1 MVEMKKALIFATM
14 SLLAISAWAK
24 VRPAAIISDNMVL
37 QREAQVALWGEA
49 SPGSRVQ
56 ISASW
61 SKKKITVD
69 SDAEGRWSAKLHTPE
84 AGGPYS
90 ITFNDGEVTTVNNV
104 LIGEVWLCMGQSNM
118 EMPISGWDSQPVD
131 GSVEVITSANPD
143 VAIRHCYVKRSKSFT
158 EERDCEATWT
168 ECTPGDVAGWSAV
181 AYFFARKL
189 HDALRVPVGV
199 VNASWG
205 GTAIEGWMKK
215 ELLER
220 DFAGEIDFSSY
231 STGVWPEENNH
242 TAPASLYN
250 AMLHPIVPF
259 TVKGFVWYQGESNRS
274 RYEQYKRLQ
283 PAFALMLRQEW
294 GCDSLP
300 FYFTQIAPYKYD
312 NADAPLSGY
321 MMWAQAQTLHLIPRS
336 DMAVTHDCGTR
347 DGIHPSDKATVG
359 SRLAYLA
366 LAHDY
371 GFSMIDVSA
380 PVAQSFSFENGE
392 AVVTFKVGNQGVM
405 PLDAEIEGF
414 EVAGVDR
421 VFHPAKGMVHYDDK
435 MRVHVRSQQVP
446 QPVAVRYGMKNWSQ
460 ATLYNCYGTPVSP
473 FRSDDW

>member
-1 MVEMKKALIFATM
+1 MKKTLIFALM
-14 SLLAISAWAK
+14 SLWAMSLWAK

-49 SPGSRVQ
+49 TPGSKVR

-61 SKKKITVD
+61 SKSRIETTAD
-69 SDAEGRWSAKLHTPE
+69 GAGRWSARMLTPE

-90 ITFNDGEVTTVNNV
+90 ITFDDGEKTTIGNV
-104 LIGEVWLCMGQSNM
+104 LVGEVWLCSGQSNM

-131 GSVEVITSANPD
+131 GSVEVITHANAEIP
-143 VAIRHCYVKRSKSFT
+143 IRHCYVKRSKSFT

-168 ECTPGDVAGWSAV
+168 ECTPTDVSGWSAV

-189 HDALRVPVGV
+189 QEVLRVPVGV

-205 GTAIEGWMKK
+205 GTAIEGWMNKD
-215 ELLER
+215 LLER
-220 DFAGEIDFSSY
+220 DFAGEFDFSSY
-231 STGVWPEENNH
+231 TTRVWPNENNG

-259 TVKGFVWYQGESNRS
+259 TVKGFVWYQGETNRT
-274 RYEQYKRLQ
+274 RFEQYKRLQ
-283 PAFALMLRQEW
+283 PAFVDMLRREW
-294 GCDSLP
+294 GCDTLP

-312 NADAPLSGY
+312 NPDSPQSGY
-321 MMWAQAQTLHLIPRS
+321 MMWAQAQTIDMIPRS
-336 DMAVTHDCGTR
+336 DMATTLDCGTR

-359 SRLAYLA
+359 RRLAYLA

-380 PVAQSFSFENGE
+380 PVAQSFSFGNGE
-392 AVVTFKVGNQGVM
+392 AVVTFRTGQQGVM

-414 EVAGVDR
+414 EVAGADR
-421 VFHPAKGMVHYDDK
+421 VFYPATGVVHYDDK

-446 QPVAVRYGMKNWSQ
+446 QPVAVRYAIKNWAE
-460 ATLYNCYGTPVSP
+460 ATLFNCYGIPVSP